1 MYINPKDIP
10 KILRLSPAEIEKI
23 IKSKV
28 EDLRE
33 FFVTSNY
40 HSTAVI
46 GLSGGI
52 DSALSATLAALALG
66 PKNVIAMRLP
76 FRACNEKSNR
86 IAEEIAL
93 AIGIPSKN
101 LLTVDITQAVDATLR
116 STAGILGGDE
126 KIRVGNAAARE
137 RMKVLMDIGTAKRA
151 LLIGTENRTEE
162 LLAYFTIGGDS
173 ISNIEPIQDLW
184 KTQVFQLAAAI
195 KTPTG
200 HHLPKS
206 VLDRAPSAELWEG
219 QTDEGELDFT
229 YLAAD
234 MVLALSEEGKTPQQ
248 IAKEAAIPLAT
259 VNKVLKRVKIT
270 KRKRH
275 APYRINTLWHAG
287 IRAITL

>member
-1 MYINPKDIP
+1 MYINPKNIP
-10 KILRLSPAEIEKI
+10 KILRLTPDEIQKI
-23 IKSKV
+23 IESKV
-28 EDLRE
+28 ADLRE
-33 FFVTSNY
+33 HFVTSNY
-40 HSTAVI
+40 HRTAII

-52 DSALSATLAALALG
+52 DSALSATMAALALG
-66 PKNVIAMRLP
+66 SENVMAVRLP
-76 FRACNEKSNR
+76 FRTCNEKSNR
-86 IAEEIAL
+86 IAEEISR
-93 AIGIPSKN
+93 AIGIPSEN

-116 STAGILGGDE
+116 STSGILGGDE

-137 RMKVLMDIGTAKRA
+137 RMKVLMDICTAKQA

-173 ISNIEPIQDLW
+173 VSHIEPIQDLW
-184 KTQVFQLAAAI
+184 KTQVFQLASAI

-200 HHLPKS
+200 RHLPKS

-229 YLAAD
+229 YLEAD
-234 MVLALSEEGKTPQQ
+234 MVLALTEEGNTSRQ

-259 VNKVLKRVKIT
+259 VSKVLKRVKIT

-275 APYRINTLWHAG
+275 APYRVNTLRHTSVHAL
-287 IRAITL
+287 TL

>member
-1 MYINPKDIP
+1 MFINPKSIP
-10 KILRLSPAEIEKI
+10 KILRLTPDEIQKI
-23 IKSKV
+23 IESKV
-28 EDLRE
+28 ADLRE
-33 FFVTSNY
+33 HFATSNY
-40 HSTAVI
+40 HRTAVI

-66 PKNVIAMRLP
+66 PENVIAARLP
-76 FRACNEKSNR
+76 FRTCNEKSNH
-86 IAEEIAL
+86 IAEEIAG
-93 AIGIPSKN
+93 AIGLSSAN
-101 LLTVDITQAVDATLR
+101 LFTVDITQAVDATLR

-137 RMKVLMDIGTAKRA
+137 RMKVLMDVCTAYKA

-173 ISNIEPIQDLW
+173 ISHIEPIQDLW

-200 HHLPKS
+200 QHLPKS

-234 MVLALSEEGKTPQQ
+234 MVLALTEEGKNPRQ
-248 IAKEAAIPLAT
+248 IVKEAAIPFAT

-275 APYRINTLWHAG
+275 APYRIKTL
-287 IRAITL
+287 